1 MHNTTN
7 NEQTEQIERIERLK
21 QEKNAI
27 VLAHNYERA
36 EVRAVADVVG
46 GSSGL
51 TRAANNTSADMIIVC
66 GVDFMAEMA
75 SVLNSD
81 KKVITPVQNVICP
94 LARRLSRNDLNM
106 AKKENPGAEVL
117 LYMNSLADTIAM
129 ADCVC
134 TAANAIPIAGA
145 MGGDS
150 PIIFGPD
157 YGVTYYLRK
166 RTEKEIITLSANGFC
181 PVHHT
186 ILPADMIHAQELHPA
201 AQVVAHPE
209 CRPEV
214 QDRADYIG
222 STSGIARFCKESA
235 ETEFLVAADVGLS
248 TMLRNEA
255 PDKTFYP
262 ISEATICER
271 MKAPTLAKVEEALVT
286 ERFQVTVPKEIADA
300 ARIPIERM
308 LELS

>member
-1 MHNTTN
+1 MQNPTN
-7 NEQTEQIERIERLK
+7 NEQIELIERIERLK

-27 VLAHNYERA
+27 ILAHNYERA
-36 EVRAVADVVG
+36 EVRAVADTVG

-51 TRAANNTSADMIIVC
+51 TRAANDASADMIIVC

-75 SVLNSD
+75 VVLNPD
-81 KKVITPVQNVICP
+81 KKIITPVRNAVCP

-106 AKKENPGAEVL
+106 AKKANPGAEVL
-117 LYMNSLADTIAM
+117 LYMNSLASTIAM

-134 TAANAIPIAGA
+134 TAANAIPIAKT

-150 PIIFGPD
+150 PILFGPD
-157 YGVTYYLRK
+157 YGVSYYIRK
-166 RTEKEIITLSANGFC
+166 ETGKEIITIPASGFC

-186 ILPADMIHAQELHPA
+186 ISLDDLMRTQEMYPT
-201 AQVVAHPE
+201 AQVVTHPE

-214 QDRADYIG
+214 QDRSDYIG
-222 STSGIARFCKESA
+222 STSGIVRFCKESD

-248 TMLRNEA
+248 DILRNEA

-262 ISEATICER
+262 VSEATICSR
-271 MKAPTLAKVEEALVT
+271 MKVPTLAKIEEALIT
-286 ERFQVTVPKEIADA
+286 ERFRVTVPKEIADA
-300 ARIPIERM
+300 ARIPIEEM
-308 LELS
+308 LALS

>member
-1 MHNTTN
+1 MQNLTN
-7 NEQTEQIERIERLK
+7 NEQIELIERIERLK

-27 VLAHNYERA
+27 ILAHNYERA
-36 EVRAVADVVG
+36 EVRAVADVIG

-51 TRAANNTSADMIIVC
+51 AEAANDTSADLIIVC

-75 SVLNSD
+75 VVLNPG
-81 KKVITPVQNVICP
+81 KKVITPVQNTVCP
-94 LARRLSRNDLNM
+94 LARRLSRSDLNM
-106 AKKENPGAEVL
+106 AKKANPGEEVL
-117 LYMNSLADTIAM
+117 LYMNSLAGTIAM

-134 TAANAIPIAGA
+134 TAANALPIART

-157 YGVTYYLRK
+157 YGVSYYIRK
-166 RTEKEIITLSANGFC
+166 ETGNEIITISNSGFC
-181 PVHHT
+181 PVHHE
-186 ILPADMIHAQELHPA
+186 ISLVDLIHAQEIHPA
-201 AQVVAHPE
+201 AKVVAHPE
-209 CRPEV
+209 CRPEI
-214 QDRADYIG
+214 QDHADYIG
-222 STSGIARFCKESA
+222 STGGMVRFCKESN

-248 TMLRNEA
+248 GMLRDEA

-262 ISEATICER
+262 VSEATICER
-271 MKAPTLAKVEEALVT
+271 MKAPTLAKVEEALIT

-308 LELS
+308 LGFS

>member
-1 MHNTTN
+1 MQNITN
-7 NEQTEQIERIERLK
+7 NEQIERIERIERLK
-21 QEKNAI
+21 EEKNAI
-27 VLAHNYERA
+27 ILAHNYERA
-36 EVRAVADVVG
+36 EVRAVADAVG

-51 TRAANNTSADMIIVC
+51 AEAANDASADMIIVC

-75 SVLNSD
+75 VVLNPD
-81 KKVITPVQNVICP
+81 KKVITPVRNAICP

-106 AKKENPGAEVL
+106 AKKENPGAEIL

-134 TAANAIPIAGA
+134 TAANALPIART

-150 PIIFGPD
+150 PILFGPD
-157 YGVTYYLRK
+157 YGVSYYIRK
-166 RTEKEIITLSANGFC
+166 GTGKEIITLPGSGFC
-181 PVHHT
+181 PVHHK
-186 ILPADMIHAQELHPA
+186 ISLGDLMHAQELHPA

-214 QDRADYIG
+214 QDRTDYIG
-222 STSGIARFCKESA
+222 STGGIVRFCKESDG
-235 ETEFLVAADVGLS
+235 TEFLVAADVGLS
-248 TMLRNEA
+248 DMLRNEA

-262 ISEATICER
+262 VSEATICAR
-271 MKAPTLAKVEEALVT
+271 MKAPTLAKVEDALVT
-286 ERFQVTVPKEIADA
+286 ERFRVTVPKEIADA
-300 ARIPIERM
+300 ARIPIKRM